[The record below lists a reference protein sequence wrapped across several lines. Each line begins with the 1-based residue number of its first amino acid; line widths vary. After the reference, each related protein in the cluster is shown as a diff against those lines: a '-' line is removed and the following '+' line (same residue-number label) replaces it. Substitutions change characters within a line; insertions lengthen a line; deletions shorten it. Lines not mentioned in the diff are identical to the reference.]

1 MIHVLPPHIA
11 SQIAAGEVIQ
21 RPASV
26 IKELMENAVDSGA
39 DRIDVV
45 LTDGGATLM
54 QVTDNGCG
62 MGPEDALLAFER
74 HATSKIRGVEDLQKV
89 QTMGFRGEALASIA
103 SIAHVRL
110 RTRRKEDEMGTEV
123 TIAGSAV
130 TSQEEVVC
138 PQGSD
143 FSVRNLFYN
152 VPARRRFL
160 KSESVELKHIL
171 EEFHRVV
178 LCHPDITFSLVHN
191 RSTLYHLPACSN
203 PKARITGA
211 LGKEWNAQ
219 LLDITVDTSIVKIRG
234 YVSRP
239 KDSYKKGGS
248 RYFFVNRRYF
258 KSPFLHKAVMNAYGK
273 LLPQDKLPSYFIYLE
288 TDPAII
294 DVNIHP
300 TKTEVKFEDESVV
313 FQMLQAVIRE
323 TLGKFALGPS
333 IDFEMGAM
341 QQHIPVPP
349 APGEHV
355 PPPRLKYDPLFNPFQ
370 DTGDETGRTPV
381 VKFDPLLNPFG
392 ETGQDSVSALFAE
405 ESAGTY
411 ETPVIPLR
419 KKYLATPVAS
429 GLLIIHKQRALE
441 RIFYE
446 QILPRFKD
454 RKPVPERLYFPVA
467 LNLQPSRAMLLEQ
480 SRDLLLRL
488 GFETDDNLAI
498 ISVPPE
504 HPTDEGS
511 ILDSVREIIS
521 LQGEEFGEGTRGEG
535 TRGEGTRGEGTRG
548 EASHAETSYGERL
561 AALLARRMAA
571 AEQSS
576 PDPANR
582 SLADRLFSCREPGL
596 TPDGRACTAIIS
608 FEQIDKIF
616 T

>member
-110 RTRRKEDEMGTEV
+110 RTCRKEDEMGTEV

-143 FSVRNLFYN
+143 FCVRNLFYN

-160 KSESVELKHIL
+160 KSEPVEFRHIL

-178 LCHPDITFSLVHN
+178 LCHPEITFTLTHN
-191 RSTLYHLPACSN
+191 GSPVYHLPVSDN
-203 PKARITGA
+203 LRARITGT

-219 LLDITVDTSIVKIRG
+219 LLDISVDTSIVQIRG
-234 YVSRP
+234 YVGRP
-239 KDSYKKGGS
+239 RDSYKKGGS
-248 RYFFVNRRYF
+248 RYFFVNGRFF

-288 TDPAII
+288 TEPAFI

-300 TKTEVKFEDESVV
+300 TKTEIKFEDESVV

-333 IDFEMGAM
+333 IDFEIGAM
-341 QQHIPVPP
+341 QHHIPIPP

-355 PPPRLKYDPLFNPFQ
+355 APPNLKYDPDFNPFR
-370 DTGDETGRTPV
+370 ETGYETVRPPRQQYDALF
-381 VKFDPLLNPFG
+381 KAFG
-392 ETGQDSVSALFAE
+392 ETGQETDPAMFAQE
-405 ESAGTY
+405 QAGSY
-411 ETPVIPLR
+411 EAPVIPLR

-429 GLLIIHKQRALE
+429 GLLVIHKQRAME

-454 RKPVPERLYFPVA
+454 RPPVPERLYFPVA
-467 LNLQPSRAMLLEQ
+467 LNLQPSEAMLLEK
-480 SRDLLLRL
+480 SRDLLLRM
-488 GFETDDNLAI
+488 GFETDENLAI
-498 ISVPPE
+498 TSVPPE

-511 ILDSVREIIS
+511 IMDSVREILS
-521 LQGEEFGEGTRGEG
+521 VQGEKPL
-535 TRGEGTRGEGTRG
+535 
-548 EASHAETSYGERL
+548 ETPYGERL
-561 AALLARRMAA
+561 AALLSRRMAA
-571 AEQSS
+571 AEQNNH
-576 PDPANR
+576 DPANHF
-582 SLADRLFSCREPGL
+582 LAERLFACREPHS
-596 TPDGRACTAIIS
+596 TPDGRACTTLIT

-616 T
+616 I